1 MSRKLMNLRATLAV
15 LFAAFVWSVS
25 AQTVTI
31 TGTVTDETGEPVIG
45 ASVLE
50 TGTHDGIY
58 TDLDGHFTLKASG

>member
-31 TGTVTDETGEPVIG
+31 TGTVTDETGGTYHGCFRIG
-45 ASVLE
+45 E
-50 TGTHDGIY
+50 GY
-58 TDLDGHFTLKASG
+58 TCRYFYRY